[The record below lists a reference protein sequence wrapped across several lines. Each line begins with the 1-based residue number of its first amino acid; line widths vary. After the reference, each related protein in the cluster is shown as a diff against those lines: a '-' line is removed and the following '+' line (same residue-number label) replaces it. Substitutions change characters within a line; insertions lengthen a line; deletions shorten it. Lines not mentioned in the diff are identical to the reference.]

1 LINDVQPA
9 PPDLANP
16 EASAGRDQDHTWM
29 REMLGLLLADEGLRP
44 VEASS
49 GPETVAVAR
58 QECPDVI
65 VLDVGLPG
73 LSGFDV
79 LAELR
84 DGPST
89 HNTPVLLVSGSTNIH
104 ESGHAFEA
112 DGVFHKPLDF
122 GQFLDRLHELT
133 PR

>member
-1 LINDVQPA
+1 
-9 PPDLANP
+9 
-16 EASAGRDQDHTWM
+16 M

-44 VEASS
+44 VEARN
-49 GPETVAVAR
+49 GPETVVVASE
-58 QECPDVI
+58 ECPDLI

-73 LSGFDV
+73 QSGFDV

-84 DGPST
+84 DKPAT

-122 GQFLDRLHELT
+122 GQFLDRVRELA

>member
-1 LINDVQPA
+1 MAALNQAPAKVLIAED
-9 PPDLANP
+9 D
-16 EASAGRDQDHTWM
+16 GWM
-29 REMLGLLLADEGLRP
+29 REMLGLLLADEGLTP

-49 GPETVAVAR
+49 GPETVELAR
-58 QECPDVI
+58 DQCPDII

-73 LSGFDV
+73 QSGFDV

-84 DGPST
+84 EAPST
-89 HNTPVLLVSGSTNIH
+89 HDTPVLLVSGRINIH

-122 GQFLDRLHELT
+122 GQFLDKVHELART
-133 PR
+133 